1 MSGTVGA
8 RTQFFS
14 YRVDIPIGQTTVE
27 YQDGDGVNRYLFYSR
42 KAPTQLFIS
51 CVTYGTIYLNGGLS
65 FAINESC
72 PGNTICNQSPTITNN
87 GNC

>member
-8 RTQFFS
+8 RTQFFG
-14 YRVDIPIGQTTVE
+14 YTIDIPIGQTTIE
-27 YQDGDGVNRYLFYSR
+27 YQDGDGVNKKFVFDR
-42 KAPTQLFIS
+42 KIPTQLFIS
-51 CVTYGTIYLNGGLS
+51 CGTYGTIYLNGGLS